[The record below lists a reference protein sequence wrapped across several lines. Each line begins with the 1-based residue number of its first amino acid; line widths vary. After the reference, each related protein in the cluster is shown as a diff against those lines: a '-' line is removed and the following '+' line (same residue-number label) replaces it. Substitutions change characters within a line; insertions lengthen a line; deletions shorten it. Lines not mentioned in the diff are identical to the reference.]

1 VPQNDMRFFFCSL
14 AYNGTLP
21 GSTDGR
27 WFGST
32 LVSRILRKIKYQKL
46 KRKITYQKSNIKV
59 TNQNSKDCFVCFRRK
74 QSSLGLSASKFHHYL
89 TYVPVNQSSDDGN
102 AQS

>member
-1 VPQNDMRFFFCSL
+1 MRFFFCSR

-27 WFGST
+27 WFGPT

-59 TNQNSKDCFVCFRRK
+59 TNQNSKDYFVCFRRK
-74 QSSLGLSASKFHHYL
+74 QSSLGLSASKFHHYFA
-89 TYVPVNQSSDDGN
+89 YVSVNRAADDGSV
-102 AQS
+102 QS